1 MDSNILEWI
10 QEWLAQNCDGDW
22 EHAQNFTITTIDNP
36 GWSVTINLVGTKL
49 EDKFFSNVDIENSD
63 IDWLYCTV
71 NKQQFQ
77 GDGGVRNL
85 IEILQI
91 FINWVE
97 SYQKKGSDK
106 TFGHL

>member
-1 MDSNILEWI
+1 MEWNILQWV
-10 QEWLAQNCDGDW
+10 QEWFAQHCDGDW

-49 EDKFFSNVDIENSD
+49 ENEPFSTVDIENSHD
-63 IDWLYCTV
+63 DWLYCTIK
-71 NKQQFQ
+71 NQQFQ

-91 FINWVE
+91 FINWAE
-97 SYQKKGSDK
+97 SCQKKS
-106 TFGHL
+106 FP